1 MQIRYFAWLKD
12 HTGCSHETLA
22 LPQEVST
29 IAQLIAHLEG
39 RGAGYQRAFQNRE
52 VVRAAI
58 NQEFATLD
66 DVIDD
71 RDEIGFF
78 PPVTGG

>member
-12 HTGCSHETLA
+12 HTGCSQETMA

-29 IAQLIAHLEG
+29 IAQLISYLEQK
-39 RGAGYQRAFQNRE
+39 GAGYQRAFQNRD
-52 VVRAAI
+52 VVRVAR
-58 NQEFATLD
+58 NQEFAALD
-66 DVIDD
+66 DTIEDS
-71 RDEIGFF
+71 DEIGFF